1 MGKRMLKRTTTILAL
16 LALLLSALPNSHLIG
31 EVDAQITCCD
41 SVEVDFYLLGE
52 GDETGKGTLSPFS
65 VDLTTEQDVWVTS
78 SVSQLTEIARWRVP
92 QATSGSYPISTW
104 TLSVNYE
111 VINAAGVQANV
122 SAEVKIGGKSWSG
135 SSNTNPA
142 YSPGLGTVDVSIDI
156 DEEGNI
162 LSSGE
167 LVVVVLSVQTLIFN
181 SPDDDAGVR
190 FIWGTDEYAS
200 NLQAS
205 IPLVKMDWQPA
216 VVNGHSVQIPVVLR
230 SGFGAAIWEKSTTEF
245 KIDGV
250 VVDTVVATMH
260 NDGAQVYLNWQ
271 APDSSQDGVYE
282 VNLSLTVSDS
292 QVQPFR
298 GGFSYV
304 LAFGGGT
311 GTGYGIFPADEPLRS
326 GGSKLS
332 IKIDAEIQGGD
343 RIRRTTQIDLEGP
356 MATWMRWGLDNIG
369 NDSLDSL
376 SQWRKVQGSSS
387 TDATH
392 NNQQVDSSEVQALET
407 YLSGRASSLKQFMFD
422 GLMLD
427 SGRLLGVEPIEA
439 AASPTVSID
448 VNDDYGFSDSTITIT
463 IESLENIKVGEKSI
477 LFDNFVRPQASATP
491 FWSELTIEARL
502 GTSMMVGT
510 SAVDGS
516 GIDYSHKRFIY
527 TETVTVSKTTLVGE
541 EAMSDYRVAYVI
553 GSLTHSPL
561 VTLLQSFA
569 MFVAFTLLARKLT
582 KDKPRVGFWLT
593 SVLFAVVWG
602 YSYFFALPLAFMLVA
617 LGVAGVMMLAVAVVT
632 PKISLDDS
640 LADEAAYITIMPSR
654 GSRKKRVKIPVVRC
668 PVCAESIAVKT
679 MKRPAR
685 VRCDGC
691 DTRLK
696 IS

>member
-1 MGKRMLKRTTTILAL
+1 MVKRATTIIAL
-16 LALLLSALPNSHLIG
+16 LALLISTMPNSQIIG
-31 EVDAQITCCD
+31 NVDAQITCCD
-41 SVEVDFYLLGE
+41 SVEVDYYLLGD

-65 VDLTTEQDVWVTS
+65 ADLTTEQDVWVTS

-92 QATSGSYPISTW
+92 QATSGTYPISTW

-111 VINAAGVQANV
+111 VVNAGGVQANV
-122 SAEVKIGGKSWSG
+122 SAEVKIGGKSWTG

-142 YSPGLGTVDVSIDI
+142 YTPGLGTVDVTIDI
-156 DEEGNI
+156 DEQGNI

-167 LVVVVLSVQTLIFN
+167 LIVVVLSVQTLIFN
-181 SPDDDAGVR
+181 SPDEDAGVR
-190 FIWGTDEYAS
+190 FIWGTDEYSS
-200 NLQAS
+200 NLKAN

-216 VVNGHSVQIPVVLR
+216 IVNGNSVQIPVVLH
-230 SGFGAAIWEKSTTEF
+230 SGYGAAIWEKSTTEF

-271 APDSSQDGVYE
+271 APESAEDGVYD
-282 VNLSLTVSDS
+282 VNLSLTVSES
-292 QVQPFR
+292 QVQPFN

-304 LAFGGGT
+304 LSFGGGS

-326 GGSKLS
+326 GGSQIS
-332 IKIDAEIQGGD
+332 VKIDAEIQGGD
-343 RIRRTTQIDLEGP
+343 RVHRTTQIDLEGP

-376 SQWRKVQGSSS
+376 SQWRRVQGSSS
-387 TDATH
+387 TEVTH

-427 SGRLLGVEPIEA
+427 SSRLLGVEPIEA
-439 AASPTVSID
+439 AAAPTVSID
-448 VNDDYGFSDSTITIT
+448 VNEDYGFSDSTITIT
-463 IESLENIKVGEKSI
+463 IESLENIRVGEKSV

-491 FWSELTIEARL
+491 FWTELTIDARL
-502 GTSMMVGT
+502 STSMMVGT
-510 SAVDGS
+510 AAVDGS

-541 EAMSDYRVAYVI
+541 DAMSDYRVAYVI
-553 GSLTHSPL
+553 GSLAHSPL
-561 VTLLQSFA
+561 VTLLQSIA
-569 MFVAFTLLARKLT
+569 MFVAFTFLARKLT
-582 KDKPRVGFWLT
+582 KDKPRAGFWLT
-593 SVLFAVVWG
+593 AVLFTGVWG
-602 YSYFFALPLAFMLVA
+602 YSYFFALPLVFMLVA

-632 PKISLDDS
+632 PKISLEDA
-640 LADEAAYITIMPSR
+640 LADEAAYFTIMPSI
-654 GSRKKRVKIPVVRC
+654 GIRKKRVKIPVVKC
-668 PVCAESIAVKT
+668 PACADKIAVSST
-679 MKRPAR
+679 KRPIR
-685 VRCDGC
+685 VRCEGC